1 VGTPRSPRG
10 STFPAMT
17 CAEFLDR
24 YTEFRDGLLT
34 APGEARRF
42 ERHLAQCPNCR
53 TYEATLRRGVLAL
66 QAVEVLIP
74 SADFRTRL
82 DSRLRSEGLG
92 QRSTPPARAGVAAAV
107 FIAVAIALLALEGVK
122 RVDVAHAPMLPRVPF
137 PKPVAQAGVPFVSFQ
152 DPRASVVISNP
163 NPYGTALVEPA
174 TARH

>member
-1 VGTPRSPRG
+1 
-10 STFPAMT
+10 MT

-34 APGEARRF
+34 SPGEARRF
-42 ERHLAQCPNCR
+42 EHHLAQCPGCR
-53 TYEATLRRGVLAL
+53 NYEGTLRRGVQAL
-66 QAVEVLIP
+66 QAGDVLHP

-82 DSRLRSEGLG
+82 ESRLRTEDLVSA
-92 QRSTPPARAGVAAAV
+92 STPPARAGVAAAL
-107 FIAVAIALLALEGVK
+107 FIAVAIALLAVEGVK
-122 RVDVAHAPMLPRVPF
+122 RVDVAHAPTLPPVPF

-174 TARH
+174 TARR

>member
-1 VGTPRSPRG
+1 
-10 STFPAMT
+10 MT

-42 ERHLAQCPNCR
+42 ERHLAQCRSCR
-53 TYEATLRRGVLAL
+53 NYEGTLRRGVRAL
-66 QAVEVLIP
+66 QGVDVLRP

-82 DSRLRSEGLG
+82 ESRLRTEGLVSG
-92 QRSTPPARAGVAAAV
+92 SRPPARAGVAAAL
-107 FIAVAIALLALEGVK
+107 FIAVAIALLAVEGAK
-122 RVDVAHAPMLPRVPF
+122 RVDVAHVPMLPPVPF

-174 TARH
+174 TARR

>member
-1 VGTPRSPRG
+1 
-10 STFPAMT
+10 MT

-24 YTEFRDGLLT
+24 YSEFRDGLIT

-42 ERHLAQCPNCR
+42 ERHLTQCPSCR
-53 TYEATLRRGVLAL
+53 TYEATLRRGVGAL
-66 QAVEVLIP
+66 QAVDVLLP

-82 DSRLRSEGLG
+82 ESRLRSEGLIAG
-92 QRSTPPARAGVAAAV
+92 STPPAGARVAAAL

-122 RVDVAHAPMLPRVPF
+122 RVDVAHAPMLPPVPF

-174 TARH
+174 TARR